1 MKFKRILAAAAGL
14 GFFAA
19 SLPGFAQAGDQIQAR
34 SVVTILPKQAES
46 AVPAQSKDF
55 KVQVNGKTTEVTNVV
70 PLRGDRAGLELVILI
85 DGGARSSLGR
95 GMDDISK
102 FVQSLPP
109 ETLVGIAYMQNG
121 RAVFAQ
127 PLTNDR
133 VRALSALHIP
143 GGVPGESASPYF
155 CLSDLAKNWPSTNR
169 DNRREAVMITD
180 GLDPYNIRFDP
191 EDPYLQ
197 SSINDAIRAGVVVDS
212 IYWHDAGRFDRG
224 SFRATN
230 GQSLLAIV
238 TDNTGGMNYT
248 QGFGNPISL
257 TPFLSDIGKRL
268 QNQYELGYVVKPKAK
283 PEVQQLK
290 VKLDMPGAKLN
301 APQRVLVPGM
311 AR

>member
-1 MKFKRILAAAAGL
+1 MKFNRIFIAAVGL

-19 SLPGFAQAGDQIQAR
+19 SFPVFAQAGDQVQAR
-34 SVVTILPKQAES
+34 SVVTILPKQAEGPIS
-46 AVPAQSKDF
+46 AEPKDF

-85 DGGARSSLGR
+85 DSGARTSLGR
-95 GMDDISK
+95 TMDDISK

-121 RAVFAQ
+121 RALFAQ

-133 VRALSALHIP
+133 ARALSALHIP

-155 CLSDLAKNWPSTNR
+155 CLSDLAKNWPSSNHE
-169 DNRREAVMITD
+169 NRREAVMITD
-180 GLDPYNIRFDP
+180 GLDPYNLRFDP

-197 SSINDAIRAGVVVDS
+197 SAVNDSIRAGVVVDS

-238 TDNTGGMNYT
+238 TDSTGGIDYT
-248 QGFGNPISL
+248 QGFGNPVSL
-257 TPFLSDIGKRL
+257 TPFFADLSRRL
-268 QNQYELGYVVKPKAK
+268 ENQYELGYVVKPKAK
-283 PEVQQLK
+283 PEVQTLK
-290 VKLDMPGAKLN
+290 VKLEVPNTKLN
-301 APQRVLVPGM
+301 APQRVLVPG
-311 AR
+311 AAQ